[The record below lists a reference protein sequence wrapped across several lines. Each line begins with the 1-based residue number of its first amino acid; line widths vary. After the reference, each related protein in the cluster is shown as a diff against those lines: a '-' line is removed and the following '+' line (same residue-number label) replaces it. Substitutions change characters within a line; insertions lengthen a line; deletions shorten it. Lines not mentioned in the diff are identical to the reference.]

1 MDVKLA
7 PIVLEEVTDPAQLT
21 DALARRRRLE
31 RNWAWFEAHA
41 AEIYAHH
48 RGKCICIS
56 GEELFVA
63 DTAEEVLAQ
72 ASTAHPEDD
81 GRFTRY
87 IPRERM
93 ARIYVAPWIDH
104 AISLV
109 CSGNV
114 ITMSSKSNNRRK
126 N

>member
-7 PIVLEEVTDPAQLT
+7 SIVLEEVTDPAQLT
-21 DALARRRRLE
+21 EARARRQRLE

-41 AEIYAHH
+41 AEIYTHH

-63 DTAEEVLAQ
+63 GTAEEVLAL
-72 ASTAHPEDD
+72 ASAAHPEDD

-93 ARIYVAPWIDH
+93 AKIYVA
-104 AISLV
+104 
-109 CSGNV
+109 
-114 ITMSSKSNNRRK
+114 
-126 N
+126 